1 MNVLVIG
8 ATGGTGQALVERGAA
23 RGWNMVALV
32 RRPEAIQ
39 HKLANVRVVE
49 GNALLAESV
58 SSALKG
64 VDAVVSAL
72 GTRPWKH
79 VDVCSA
85 GAAAL
90 LSAFAA
96 EGTRRTVVMSSFGVK
111 ATRPQTTA
119 LERAFFFDTIIRKSL
134 VDKALMESM
143 FLQSA
148 SAWTIVRPG
157 MLTHGLARGAF
168 RAADDGSIGGGF
180 LRIARADV
188 ADFML
193 DQLAS
198 EQWVHRAPTLAY

>member
-23 RGWNMVALV
+23 RGWTMVALV
-32 RRPEAIQ
+32 RQPEAIR
-39 HKLANVRVVE
+39 HTLPNVRFVE

-58 SSALKG
+58 SSALNG

-90 LSAFAA
+90 LSAFAS
-96 EGTRRTVVMSSFGVK
+96 EGARRTVVMSSFGVQ
-111 ATRPQTTA
+111 ATRAQTTA
-119 LERAFFFDTIIRKSL
+119 IERAFFFDTIIRKSL
-134 VDKALMESM
+134 IDKALMESM
-143 FLQSA
+143 LLKSA
-148 SAWTIVRPG
+148 SPWTVVRPG
-157 MLTHGLARGAF
+157 MLTNGHARGAF

-180 LRIARADV
+180 LRIARTDV

-193 DQLAS
+193 DQLVS
-198 EQWVHRAPTLAY
+198 ERWLHRAPTLAY